1 MNGIADNSVVSLIK
15 VQIPHEACIAEV
27 IYQQS
32 VNFMMS
38 HAKNGE
44 IMLVMQQHCC
54 IVKVFCSNERIY
66 FYKKYKL
73 NLYLAA
79 ILLALMFQTHKCL
92 YIYLLVLIESIQVVQ
107 CAGPVIDIDSVFT
120 PTSCFSY
127 IFLLVLI
134 LKLEL
139 LYNGFFWHL
148 M

>member
-1 MNGIADNSVVSLIK
+1 MHCRSYLLVVCEFYDEPCKEWWNNVGHVYLK
-15 VQIPHEACIAEV
+15 HR
-27 IYQQS
+27 
-32 VNFMMS
+32 
-38 HAKNGE
+38 
-44 IMLVMQQHCC
+44 C

-120 PTSCFSY
+120 PSSCFSY

-148 M
+148 MWMICHLLMMF